1 MVGVWADPVTA
12 HVMITLRAGMGASW
26 LLRPRWRRVRSFHD
40 ANGRRI
46 I

>member
-12 HVMITLRAGMGASW
+12 HVMMTLRAGMGVSW
-26 LLRPRWRRVRSFHD
+26 FQRSGVVHD
-40 ANGRRI
+40 ANTRRI